1 MLISYRDTTDTLRNI
16 SQGQMHRCSGMHL
29 LLGKQILYFLLYDH
43 QVNVGQQV
51 INSSNI
57 FLFHLGTIETVP
69 SVITRLLRALLQ
81 HKKLPRK

>member
-57 FLFHLGTIETVP
+57 FLFHLGTSSP
-69 SVITRLLRALLQ
+69 QCYNKALKSFAIT
-81 HKKLPRK
+81 